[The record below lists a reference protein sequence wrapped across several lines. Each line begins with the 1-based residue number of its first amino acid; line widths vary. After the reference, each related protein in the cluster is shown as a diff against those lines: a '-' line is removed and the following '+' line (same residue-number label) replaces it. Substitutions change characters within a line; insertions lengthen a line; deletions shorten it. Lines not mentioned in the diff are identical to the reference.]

1 MCYKDIR
8 EKVKRIKNQY
18 ESCNPLTII
27 KELNIVPAFF
37 AQDIADELPDGCYFK
52 SEGIAFILIDSTLN
66 EHERNITYAHELG
79 HAILH
84 PDVDTLT
91 LEKYNKNLVQ
101 KYENEANIF
110 AAELLLDDN
119 ICHNYQGYSAHE
131 IAKSEYVSVELV
143 RYKYNS
149 LYKSNFTFKNY
160 A

>member
-52 SEGIAFILIDSTLN
+52 SQGIAFILIDSTLN
-66 EHERNITYAHELG
+66 EHERNITY
-79 HAILH
+79 
-84 PDVDTLT
+84 
-91 LEKYNKNLVQ
+91 
-101 KYENEANIF
+101 
-110 AAELLLDDN
+110 
-119 ICHNYQGYSAHE
+119 AHE